1 VRTSDGRA
9 VRRAVALIE
18 DTVLFDADWY
28 ADRCGRTFGDRT
40 AAITDYVVTHGGDG
54 TPHPV
59 FSDRWLYR
67 RAAWHRRSPDPL
79 SDYLSH
85 EGPRGR
91 SPHPLVDIPTI
102 LAAWPGPAE
111 FRLGPVDAWLRQAT
125 DSTPLPTRLGVA
137 TLTDVRAAASTPP
150 SPLVVP
156 TGSTAALLLPPELP
170 NAAHLTVAWQRHLHR
185 LDVPSY
191 AATPDQ
197 GIGQLLAAVAG
208 SLEGGGTLDHDASL
222 QPLLEAVDVLV
233 VVRPTLRP
241 GSWPWLAALV
251 QALIDPEVS
260 IGQAILVGRERTI
273 AAAGAERADGG
284 VRPFLAGHPVADAT
298 RVDDMPPAGP
308 WPGVTAFRA
317 RDLLRAQPG
326 LTPRTFDELGL
337 AAALPGRTRLATGA
351 IVPGT
356 AQRAGRPPVADGE
369 AADWRPASLDAPPEH
384 LTVVEGRRT
393 LRWAIDTAGPF
404 GDDRWGDLHFA
415 RSLASALGTL
425 GQQVAIDHPE
435 SRGRASR
442 ELDDVVL
449 VLRGLDRVTPQ
460 PGALNLLWVI
470 SHPDEVDATE
480 VAGYDVT
487 FAAGPSWARER
498 SRAWDARIDPLL
510 QCTDDRLFHP
520 GLAEPDT
527 GPDVLFVGNRR
538 GGDRP
543 AVREALA
550 AGLPLHVVGAGWEG
564 IVDVDSEYVENS
576 RLGALYESAGV
587 VLNDHWPDMAAAG
600 FVSNRV
606 FDVLA
611 TGARLVTDPVTG
623 LEELFP
629 RLPVFR
635 RADDLATLL
644 ADREHSFPDRRERL
658 GLAEEIA
665 RDHTFGNRAATLLD
679 AALARLPG

>member
-1 VRTSDGRA
+1 

-28 ADRCGRTFGDRT
+28 ADRCGRRFADRSE
-40 AAITDYVVTHGGDG
+40 AITDYVIAHGSDG
-54 TPHPV
+54 TPHPL

-67 RAAWHRRSPDPL
+67 RNAWQRRSPDPL

-85 EGPRGR
+85 EAPRRR
-91 SPHPLVDIPTI
+91 SPHPLIDIPTL
-102 LAAWPGPAE
+102 LAAWPGPTE

-125 DSTPLPTRLGVA
+125 DTTRLPTRFGEA
-137 TLTDVRAAASTPP
+137 TLGGVRARMSVRGSAPRPLDVP
-150 SPLVVP
+150 S
-156 TGSTAALLLPPELP
+156 GSTAVLLLPSELA
-170 NAAHLTVAWQRHLHR
+170 NAAQLTVAWQRHLHR

-191 AATPDQ
+191 AATADR
-197 GIGQLLAAVAG
+197 GVGQLLAAVAG
-208 SLEGGGTLDHDASL
+208 SLDGASTLDPDAAL
-222 QPLLEAVDVLV
+222 ETLLEAVDVVV

-241 GSWPWLAALV
+241 ASWPWLPALV

-260 IGQAILVGRERTI
+260 IAQAILVGQERTVS
-273 AAAGAERADGG
+273 AAGADWSDGTIQ
-284 VRPFLAGHPVADAT
+284 PFLAGHPVADAT
-298 RVDDMPPAGP
+298 RVDDTPPAGP

-317 RDLLRAQPG
+317 RDVLRAQPG
-326 LTPRTFDELGL
+326 LTPRTLDERGL
-337 AAALPGRTRLATGA
+337 AAALPGRTRLATRA

-356 AQRAGRPPVADGE
+356 ALGAGRAP
-369 AADWRPASLDAPPEH
+369 AAEHDAAGWRPTALGEPREP
-384 LTVVEGRRT
+384 LTVTEGRRT

-415 RSLASALGTL
+415 RSLASALGAL
-425 GQQVAIDHPE
+425 GQHVALDHPE

-442 ELDDVVL
+442 QLDDVVL
-449 VLRGLDRVTPQ
+449 VLRGLDRVAPQ
-460 PGALNLLWVI
+460 AGALNLLWVI
-470 SHPDEVDATE
+470 SHPDAVDAAE
-480 VAGYDVT
+480 VAGYDAA

-498 SRAWDARIDPLL
+498 SRGWGVRIDPLL
-510 QCTDDRLFHP
+510 QCTDGRHFHP
-520 GLAEPDT
+520 GLAEPET
-527 GPDVLFVGNRR
+527 GPEVLFVGNRRR

-576 RLGALYESAGV
+576 HLGALYESAGV
-587 VLNDHWPDMAAAG
+587 VLNDHWPDMADAG

-623 LEELFP
+623 LEDLFP
-629 RLPVFR
+629 GLPVFR
-635 RADDLATLL
+635 RAEDLAALIT
-644 ADREHSFPDRRERL
+644 DREHAFPSRPERL
-658 GLAEEIA
+658 KLAAEIA
-665 RDHTFGNRAATLLD
+665 RDHTFGTRAATLLD
-679 AALARLPG
+679 TAMARLHD